1 MDSTVSEMKN
11 TLEGINSRIMQEE
24 WISEVEDRVVE
35 ITATGKNK
43 VKRMRRTEASLRDL
57 WDKIKHISIHIK
69 GAPEAEKRE
78 KGWEKIFEEIIA

>member
-1 MDSTVSEMKN
+1 M
-11 TLEGINSRIMQEE
+11 
-24 WISEVEDRVVE
+24 EDRVVE

-57 WDKIKHISIHIK
+57 WDKIKHTSIHIK

-78 KGWEKIFEEIIA
+78 KG